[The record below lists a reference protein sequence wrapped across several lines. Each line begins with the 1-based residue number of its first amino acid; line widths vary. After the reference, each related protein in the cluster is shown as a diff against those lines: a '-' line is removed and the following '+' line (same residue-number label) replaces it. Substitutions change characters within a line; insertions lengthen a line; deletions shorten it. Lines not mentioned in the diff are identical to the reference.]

1 MNYILNIHTTAEKAL
16 LNISDEDRLISTSV
30 NSEPKEHAGFLH
42 VAIKKILQEN
52 DIPVSRIK
60 AIGVTGGPG
69 SYTGIRV
76 GLAAAKGLCF
86 ALKIPMMMYNSLE
99 LMAFS
104 AIQNIP
110 DNEKKALFS
119 PMIDARR
126 MEVFCAVYDSR
137 LEEIKPPTNLV
148 LNENILEELSQTP
161 PVFYFGSG
169 AEKFKNLLGN
179 SRPEL
184 HYILSDISSASLAQF
199 GWNKFKKND
208 FENVISAKPLYV
220 KEFYTTSKIN

>member
-1 MNYILNIHTTAEKAL
+1 
-16 LNISDEDRLISTSV
+16 
-30 NSEPKEHAGFLH
+30 
-42 VAIKKILQEN
+42 
-52 DIPVSRIK
+52 
-60 AIGVTGGPG
+60 
-69 SYTGIRV
+69 
-76 GLAAAKGLCF
+76 
-86 ALKIPMMMYNSLE
+86 MMMYNSLE

-137 LEEIKPPTNLV
+137 LEEIKPPTDLV
-148 LNENILEELSQTP
+148 LNENILEELSQNH

>member
-1 MNYILNIHTTAEKAL
+1 
-16 LNISDEDRLISTSV
+16 
-30 NSEPKEHAGFLH
+30 
-42 VAIKKILQEN
+42 
-52 DIPVSRIK
+52 
-60 AIGVTGGPG
+60 
-69 SYTGIRV
+69 
-76 GLAAAKGLCF
+76 
-86 ALKIPMMMYNSLE
+86 
-99 LMAFS
+99 
-104 AIQNIP
+104 
-110 DNEKKALFS
+110 
-119 PMIDARR
+119 MIDARR

-148 LNENILEELSQTP
+148 LNENILEELPQNH

-208 FENVISAKPLYV
+208 FENVISANPLYV